1 MSIAMTVFSFILG
14 GSFLGF
20 LQFLISRKDSKND
33 RFDAIVKELSEVKKE
48 IRAIDEKGD
57 LRDAIESRVRILRFN
72 DELLEGRRHSK
83 DSFDQCMSDITIYET
98 YCQSHPKFRNNQ
110 TAMTIEHINRNYA
123 ERLEKHDFLTM

>member
-1 MSIAMTVFSFILG
+1 MSIAMTVFSLILG

-123 ERLEKHDFLTM
+123 ERLEKHDFLAM